1 MPQVF
6 MPRLS
11 DTMTEGTVS
20 TWTKEVGD
28 RIEKGDVI
36 AEIETDKATME
47 LEAYDAGVLE
57 QILVGVGK
65 TVPIGEVIAMIG
77 DGSGAAAP
85 AAAAPTAVAA
95 GAATPAAAAFDAPPA
110 APVSTQPGTPSAAIP
125 ASAPTT
131 PAPAAP
137 EQTAPA
143 PAAPAPAAPAQ
154 TAPTSAAP
162 AQTAPASAAPAQTA
176 PAQTAPAPAAP
187 AAAPNGKHPL
197 ASPLARSIARDA
209 GLDLTTVTG
218 SGPGGRIV
226 RADVQHAI
234 AALAGSPGSQAAA
247 ATTPSPSAS
256 SSSLSSPAPV
266 LQLSTGPDDEEIPLN
281 NVRRITARRLV
292 ESMQQAPHF
301 YLTSVVAADE
311 LVVARARINEGLA
324 ALAAEGAVATKIS
337 VNDLVVKAVAIALR
351 AHPEVNVSF
360 GGDKLIRHR
369 RVHVGVA
376 VALPDGLIVPVIRD
390 ADTKTVTQISA
401 ETRDLASRAR
411 AGKLKPDEFTGST
424 FSVSNLG
431 MFGVNQFTAV
441 INPPEAAILAVG
453 ATKQEPVVRDG
464 QIVVGHTMAITL
476 SIDHRALDGA
486 TGAKFLADLTALLEN
501 PLATLA

>member
-20 TWTKEVGD
+20 TWTKGVGD

-57 QILVGVGK
+57 QILVDVGK
-65 TVPIGEVIAMIG
+65 TVPIGEVIAVIG
-77 DGSGAAAP
+77 DGSGAAA
-85 AAAAPTAVAA
+85 AVSAS
-95 GAATPAAAAFDAPPA
+95 ATPAE
-110 APVSTQPGTPSAAIP
+110 
-125 ASAPTT
+125 SAPATPAT
-131 PAPAAP
+131 PAPA
-137 EQTAPA
+137 TVA
-143 PAAPAPAAPAQ
+143 PAATAPSAPAAVA
-154 TAPTSAAP
+154 AAVAAP
-162 AQTAPASAAPAQTA
+162 S
-176 PAQTAPAPAAP
+176 
-187 AAAPNGKHPL
+187 APNGTPPPSSNGTHPL
-197 ASPLARSIARDA
+197 ASPLARNIARDA
-209 GLDLTTVTG
+209 GLDLTTVAG

-234 AALAGSPGSQAAA
+234 AALGSTAAGSSATASPQTAPPAAA
-247 ATTPSPSAS
+247 VAPVVAAPSPAA
-256 SSSLSSPAPV
+256 PAV
-266 LQLSTGPDDEEIPLN
+266 QLQTGPDDEEIALN

-311 LVVARARINEGLA
+311 LVAARARINEGLA
-324 ALAAEGAVATKIS
+324 ALAATSGEAATKVS
-337 VNDLVVKAVAIALR
+337 VNDIVVKAVAVALR

-360 GGDKLIRHR
+360 GGDKLIRHHR
-369 RVHVGVA
+369 IHVGVA
-376 VALPDGLIVPVIRD
+376 VALPDGLIVPVIHD

-401 ETRDLASRAR
+401 ETRDLATRAR
-411 AGKLKPDEFTGST
+411 GGKLKPDEFTGST

-431 MFGVNQFTAV
+431 MFGVDQFTAV

-464 QIVVGHTMAITL
+464 QIVVGYTMAITL
-476 SIDHRALDGA
+476 SVDHRALDGA

>member
-20 TWTKEVGD
+20 TWTKGVGD

-57 QILVGVGK
+57 QILVDVGK
-65 TVPIGEVIAMIG
+65 TVPIGEVIAVIG
-77 DGSGAAAP
+77 DGSGAATAPAAESTAPAAASTTPAAASAAPAPSPAAEPVAVAP
-85 AAAAPTAVAA
+85 AAAA
-95 GAATPAAAAFDAPPA
+95 
-110 APVSTQPGTPSAAIP
+110 
-125 ASAPTT
+125 ASAPTV
-131 PAPAAP
+131 AP
-137 EQTAPA
+137 
-143 PAAPAPAAPAQ
+143 
-154 TAPTSAAP
+154 
-162 AQTAPASAAPAQTA
+162 PAS
-176 PAQTAPAPAAP
+176 
-187 AAAPNGKHPL
+187 NGKHPL
-197 ASPLARSIARDA
+197 ASPLARNIARDA
-209 GLDLTTVTG
+209 GLDLATVAG

-226 RADVQHAI
+226 RADVEHAI
-234 AALAGSPGSQAAA
+234 ATLGTAAA
-247 ATTPSPSAS
+247 PSPQTA
-256 SSSLSSPAPV
+256 APV
-266 LQLSTGPDDEEIPLN
+266 APVAAVAPAVATAVAPAAPAVELQTGPDDEEIALN
-281 NVRRITARRLV
+281 NVRRIIARRLV

-301 YLTSVVAADE
+301 YLTSVVAADG
-311 LVVARARINEGLA
+311 LAAARARINEGLA
-324 ALAAEGAVATKIS
+324 ALAASRGEAATKVS
-337 VNDLVVKAVAIALR
+337 VNDIVVKAVAVALR

-360 GGDKLIRHR
+360 GGDKLILHHR
-369 RVHVGVA
+369 IHVGVA

-390 ADTKTVTQISA
+390 ADTKAVTQISA
-401 ETRDLASRAR
+401 ETRDLATRAR
-411 AGKLKPDEFTGST
+411 SGKLKVDEFTGST

-431 MFGVNQFTAV
+431 MFGVDQFTAV

-464 QIVVGHTMAITL
+464 QVVVGYTMAITL
-476 SIDHRALDGA
+476 SVDHRALDGA

>member
-95 GAATPAAAAFDAPPA
+95 GAATPAAAAPDAPPA

-137 EQTAPA
+137 E
-143 PAAPAPAAPAQ
+143 
-154 TAPTSAAP
+154 
-162 AQTAPASAAPAQTA
+162 QTA

-234 AALAGSPGSQAAA
+234 AALAGSAGTQAAA
-247 ATTPSPSAS
+247 PTTPSPSAS
-256 SSSLSSPAPV
+256 SSTLSSPAPV
-266 LQLSTGPDDEEIPLN
+266 LQLPTGPDDEEIPLN

-311 LVVARARINEGLA
+311 LVAARARINEGLG

>member
-20 TWTKEVGD
+20 TWTKGVGD

-57 QILVGVGK
+57 QILVGVGT
-65 TVPIGEVIAMIG
+65 TVPIGEIIAVIG

-85 AAAAPTAVAA
+85 VAAAPAVAA
-95 GAATPAAAAFDAPPA
+95 TAEPAASA
-110 APVSTQPGTPSAAIP
+110 VAAIP
-125 ASAPTT
+125 A
-131 PAPAAP
+131 
-137 EQTAPA
+137 
-143 PAAPAPAAPAQ
+143 
-154 TAPTSAAP
+154 
-162 AQTAPASAAPAQTA
+162 
-176 PAQTAPAPAAP
+176 P
-187 AAAPNGKHPL
+187 AAATAAPTVPSAAANGTPSSSSNGTHPL
-197 ASPLARSIARDA
+197 ASPLARTIARDA
-209 GLDLTTVTG
+209 GLDLATISG

-226 RADVQHAI
+226 RADVQDAI
-234 AALAGSPGSQAAA
+234 AALAAPAAPAAPTAPTRAAVAAPAAA
-247 ATTPSPSAS
+247 
-256 SSSLSSPAPV
+256 PAPAAV
-266 LQLSTGPDDEEIPLN
+266 APPIAAVAPAPIAQLQTGPDDEEIALN

-311 LVVARARINEGLA
+311 LVAARARINEGLT
-324 ALAAEGAVATKIS
+324 ALAAGHEGAAASKIS
-337 VNDLVVKAVAIALR
+337 VNDLVVKAVATALR

-360 GGDKLIRHR
+360 GGDKLIRHH
-369 RVHVGVA
+369 RVHVGIA

-401 ETRDLASRAR
+401 ETRDLATRAR
-411 AGKLKPDEFTGST
+411 GGKLKPDEFTGGT

-431 MFGVNQFTAV
+431 MFGVDQFTAV

-464 QIVVGHTMAITL
+464 QVVVGYTMAITL
-476 SIDHRALDGA
+476 SVDHRALDGA

>member
-20 TWTKEVGD
+20 TWTKGVGD

-57 QILVGVGK
+57 QILVDVGK
-65 TVPIGEVIAMIG
+65 TVPIGEVIAVIG
-77 DGSGAAAP
+77 DGSGAAT
-85 AAAAPTAVAA
+85 APTA
-95 GAATPAAAAFDAPPA
+95 
-110 APVSTQPGTPSAAIP
+110 
-125 ASAPTT
+125 
-131 PAPAAP
+131 
-137 EQTAPA
+137 
-143 PAAPAPAAPAQ
+143 
-154 TAPTSAAP
+154 
-162 AQTAPASAAPAQTA
+162 ASAATTA
-176 PAQTAPAPAAP
+176 PPQPAAP
-187 AAAPNGKHPL
+187 AAAPATPAATTRVQSAPPVSSPASAPNRTPPASANGTHPL
-197 ASPLARSIARDA
+197 ASPLARNIARDA
-209 GLDLTTVTG
+209 GLDLATVTG

-226 RADVQHAI
+226 RADVEHAI
-234 AALAGSPGSQAAA
+234 ATLGTAAA
-247 ATTPSPSAS
+247 PSAPAVAAVAPAVA
-256 SSSLSSPAPV
+256 PAPAV
-266 LQLSTGPDDEEIPLN
+266 QLATGPDDEEIALN

-311 LVVARARINEGLA
+311 LVAARARINEGLA
-324 ALAAEGAVATKIS
+324 ALATSRGETATKVS
-337 VNDLVVKAVAIALR
+337 VNDIVVKAVAVALR

-360 GGDKLIRHR
+360 GGDKLIRHHR
-369 RVHVGVA
+369 IHVGIA

-401 ETRDLASRAR
+401 ETRDLATRAR
-411 AGKLKPDEFTGST
+411 SGKLKVDEFTGST

-431 MFGVNQFTAV
+431 MFGVDQFTAV

-453 ATKQEPVVRDG
+453 ATKQEAVVRDG
-464 QIVVGHTMAITL
+464 QVVVGYTMAITL
-476 SIDHRALDGA
+476 SVDHRALDGA

>member
-1 MPQVF
+1 
-6 MPRLS
+6 
-11 DTMTEGTVS
+11 
-20 TWTKEVGD
+20 
-28 RIEKGDVI
+28 
-36 AEIETDKATME
+36 
-47 LEAYDAGVLE
+47 
-57 QILVGVGK
+57 
-65 TVPIGEVIAMIG
+65 
-77 DGSGAAAP
+77 
-85 AAAAPTAVAA
+85 
-95 GAATPAAAAFDAPPA
+95 
-110 APVSTQPGTPSAAIP
+110 
-125 ASAPTT
+125 
-131 PAPAAP
+131 
-137 EQTAPA
+137 
-143 PAAPAPAAPAQ
+143 
-154 TAPTSAAP
+154 
-162 AQTAPASAAPAQTA
+162 
-176 PAQTAPAPAAP
+176 
-187 AAAPNGKHPL
+187 
-197 ASPLARSIARDA
+197 LARSIARDA

-234 AALAGSPGSQAAA
+234 AALAGAPATSAGSAPGA
-247 ATTPSPSAS
+247 SAS
-256 SSSLSSPAPV
+256 SSTLSSPAPV
-266 LQLSTGPDDEEIPLN
+266 LQTGPDDEEIPLN

-311 LVVARARINEGLA
+311 LVAARARINEGLA
-324 ALAAEGAVATKIS
+324 ALAAGHEGAVATKIS

-369 RVHVGVA
+369 RVHIGVA

-431 MFGVNQFTAV
+431 MFGVDQFTAV

>member
-20 TWTKEVGD
+20 TWTKGVGD
-28 RIEKGDVI
+28 RIEKGDII

-57 QILVGVGK
+57 QILVDVGK
-65 TVPIGEVIAMIG
+65 TVPIGEVIAVIG
-77 DGSGAAAP
+77 DGSGAAAAPAAASTAPAATPATESEPSVP
-85 AAAAPTAVAA
+85 AAAAP
-95 GAATPAAAAFDAPPA
+95 
-110 APVSTQPGTPSAAIP
+110 S
-125 ASAPTT
+125 
-131 PAPAAP
+131 
-137 EQTAPA
+137 APA
-143 PAAPAPAAPAQ
+143 PATPAPSAP
-154 TAPTSAAP
+154 SATP
-162 AQTAPASAAPAQTA
+162 PPST
-176 PAQTAPAPAAP
+176 
-187 AAAPNGKHPL
+187 NGTHPL

-209 GLDLTTVTG
+209 GLDLASVAG

-234 AALAGSPGSQAAA
+234 AALTSVPVPQTPQAVAPAA
-247 ATTPSPSAS
+247 PVAVVAAPPSPA
-256 SSSLSSPAPV
+256 APV
-266 LQLSTGPDDEEIPLN
+266 VQLATGPDDEEIALN

-311 LVVARARINEGLA
+311 LVAARARINEGLA
-324 ALAAEGAVATKIS
+324 ALAVARSEQATKIS
-337 VNDLVVKAVAIALR
+337 VNDIVVKAVAVALR

-360 GGDKLIRHR
+360 GGDKLIRHH

-376 VALPDGLIVPVIRD
+376 VAIPDGLIVPVIRD

-401 ETRDLASRAR
+401 ETRDLATRAR

-431 MFGVNQFTAV
+431 MFGVDQFTAV

-453 ATKQEPVVRDG
+453 ATKQEAVVRDG
-464 QIVVGHTMAITL
+464 QIVVGYTMAITL
-476 SIDHRALDGA
+476 SVDHRALDGA

>member
-20 TWTKEVGD
+20 TWTKGVGD

-57 QILVGVGK
+57 QILVDVGK
-65 TVPIGEVIAMIG
+65 TVPIGEVIAVIG
-77 DGSGAAAP
+77 DGSGATAAPATTNAAPADPTPVVPAPPTSAEPTPVAAAP
-85 AAAAPTAVAA
+85 AAVAAAVA
-95 GAATPAAAAFDAPPA
+95 T
-110 APVSTQPGTPSAAIP
+110 PVSSPTSTPVSAPNGTPPSSA
-125 ASAPTT
+125 
-131 PAPAAP
+131 
-137 EQTAPA
+137 
-143 PAAPAPAAPAQ
+143 
-154 TAPTSAAP
+154 
-162 AQTAPASAAPAQTA
+162 
-176 PAQTAPAPAAP
+176 
-187 AAAPNGKHPL
+187 NGKHPL
-197 ASPLARSIARDA
+197 ASPLARNIARDA
-209 GLDLTTVTG
+209 GLDLATVRG

-226 RADVQHAI
+226 RADVEHAI
-234 AALAGSPGSQAAA
+234 ATLGTAVAPSPQTTAPVAPVAAA
-247 ATTPSPSAS
+247 
-256 SSSLSSPAPV
+256 PAIAPLPAGPAV
-266 LQLSTGPDDEEIPLN
+266 ELQTGPDDEEIALN

-311 LVVARARINEGLA
+311 LVAARARINDGLA
-324 ALAAEGAVATKIS
+324 ALATSRGETATKVS
-337 VNDLVVKAVAIALR
+337 VNDIVVKAVAVALR

-360 GGDKLIRHR
+360 GGDKLIRHHR
-369 RVHVGVA
+369 IHIGIA

-390 ADTKTVTQISA
+390 TDTKTVTQISA
-401 ETRDLASRAR
+401 ETRDLATRAR
-411 AGKLKPDEFTGST
+411 SGKLKVDEFTGST

-431 MFGVNQFTAV
+431 MFGVDQFTAV

-464 QIVVGHTMAITL
+464 QIVVGYTMAITL
-476 SIDHRALDGA
+476 SVDHRALDGA

>member
-20 TWTKEVGD
+20 TWTKGVGD

-47 LEAYDAGVLE
+47 LEAYDAGILE
-57 QILVGVGK
+57 QILVAVGT

-77 DGSGAAAP
+77 DGSGTAAPAAPVAATVAPVAAPAAAAP
-85 AAAAPTAVAA
+85 AAAAPAA
-95 GAATPAAAAFDAPPA
+95 AAPAAAP
-110 APVSTQPGTPSAAIP
+110 
-125 ASAPTT
+125 
-131 PAPAAP
+131 
-137 EQTAPA
+137 
-143 PAAPAPAAPAQ
+143 
-154 TAPTSAAP
+154 
-162 AQTAPASAAPAQTA
+162 
-176 PAQTAPAPAAP
+176 PAPAAP
-187 AAAPNGKHPL
+187 AATPTAPDAPPANGRHPL

-209 GLDLTTVTG
+209 GLDLTTVAG

-234 AALAGSPGSQAAA
+234 AALGASGATGSK
-247 ATTPSPSAS
+247 PSPSTAAS
-256 SSSLSSPAPV
+256 TLASPAAPV
-266 LQLSTGPDDEEIPLN
+266 VQLPTGPDDEEIPLN

-311 LVVARARINEGLA
+311 LVTARARINEGLA
-324 ALAAEGAVATKIS
+324 TLAAGHEGAMATGATKIS

-369 RVHVGVA
+369 RVHIGIA

-431 MFGVNQFTAV
+431 MFGIDQFTAV

-464 QIVVGHTMAITL
+464 QVVVGHSMAITL

-486 TGAKFLADLTALLEN
+486 TGAKFLADLTALLQN

>member
-20 TWTKEVGD
+20 TWTKGVGD

-57 QILVGVGK
+57 QILVDVGK
-65 TVPIGEVIAMIG
+65 TVPIGEVIAVIG
-77 DGSGAAAP
+77 DGSG
-85 AAAAPTAVAA
+85 
-95 GAATPAAAAFDAPPA
+95 
-110 APVSTQPGTPSAAIP
+110 
-125 ASAPTT
+125 T
-131 PAPAAP
+131 PAPASASAP
-137 EQTAPA
+137 AASA
-143 PAAPAPAAPAQ
+143 PAAPAPVAPV
-154 TAPTSAAP
+154 APSATTP
-162 AQTAPASAAPAQTA
+162 EQS
-176 PAQTAPAPAAP
+176 APAAP
-187 AAAPNGKHPL
+187 NGTPPASTNGKHPV
-197 ASPLARSIARDA
+197 ASPLARNIARDA
-209 GLDLTTVTG
+209 GLDLATVSG

-226 RADVQHAI
+226 RADVEHAI
-234 AALAGSPGSQAAA
+234 ATLGSAAAPVAAVAPAVAPAAA
-247 ATTPSPSAS
+247 APVAA
-256 SSSLSSPAPV
+256 API
-266 LQLSTGPDDEEIPLN
+266 LEAGPDDDEIALN
-281 NVRRITARRLV
+281 RVRRITARRLV

-311 LVVARARINEGLA
+311 LVAARARINEGLA
-324 ALAAEGAVATKIS
+324 ALATARGEAATKVS
-337 VNDLVVKAVAIALR
+337 VNDIVVKAVAVALR

-360 GGDKLIRHR
+360 GGDKLIRHHR
-369 RVHVGVA
+369 IHVGIA
-376 VALPDGLIVPVIRD
+376 VAIPDGLIVPVIHD

-401 ETRDLASRAR
+401 ETRDLATRAR
-411 AGKLKPDEFTGST
+411 EGKLKPGEFTGST

-431 MFGVNQFTAV
+431 MFGVDQFTAV

-453 ATKQEPVVRDG
+453 ATKQEAVVRNG
-464 QIVVGHTMAITL
+464 QIVVGYTMAITL
-476 SIDHRALDGA
+476 SVDHRALDGA

>member
-20 TWTKEVGD
+20 TWTKGVGD

-57 QILVGVGK
+57 QILVDVGK
-65 TVPIGEVIAMIG
+65 TVPIGEVIAVIG

-85 AAAAPTAVAA
+85 AAA
-95 GAATPAAAAFDAPPA
+95 
-110 APVSTQPGTPSAAIP
+110 P
-125 ASAPTT
+125 ASAPPADPT
-131 PAPAAP
+131 PVVPASP
-137 EQTAPA
+137 TS
-143 PAAPAPAAPAQ
+143 
-154 TAPTSAAP
+154 TPTSAP
-162 AQTAPASAAPAQTA
+162 NGTPPAST
-176 PAQTAPAPAAP
+176 
-187 AAAPNGKHPL
+187 NGKHPL
-197 ASPLARSIARDA
+197 ASPLARNIARDA
-209 GLDLTTVTG
+209 GLDLATVTG

-226 RADVQHAI
+226 RADVEHAI
-234 AALAGSPGSQAAA
+234 ATLGTPAAA
-247 ATTPSPSAS
+247 STPAAALVAPAAAVALSAA
-256 SSSLSSPAPV
+256 PAV
-266 LQLSTGPDDEEIPLN
+266 QLQTGPDDEEIALN

-301 YLTSVVAADE
+301 YLTSVVAAEE
-311 LVVARARINEGLA
+311 LVAARARINEGLA
-324 ALAAEGAVATKIS
+324 ALATSRGEAATKVS
-337 VNDLVVKAVAIALR
+337 VNDIVVKAVAVALR

-360 GGDKLIRHR
+360 GGDKLIRHH
-369 RVHVGVA
+369 RVHVGIA

-401 ETRDLASRAR
+401 ETRDLATRAR
-411 AGKLKPDEFTGST
+411 SGKLKVDEFSGST

-431 MFGVNQFTAV
+431 MFGVDQFTAV

-453 ATKQEPVVRDG
+453 ATKQEAVVRDG
-464 QIVVGHTMAITL
+464 QIVVGYTMAITL
-476 SIDHRALDGA
+476 SVDHRALDGA